1 MQIRKLSLDDLELL
15 IRLRIDFLL
24 EEGIVF
30 TEAELADVR
39 QNCREFFTTTIQANT
54 FVAYVAQKDE
64 AVLSTAFLTLS
75 NRPPRKA
82 YQSFCVGT
90 VYNVLTYLQYRRQ
103 GLATKVLTALL
114 QEAKALGVSS
124 VDLLATKDGEEL
136 YDKLHFRAIELTP
149 MRMEME

>member
-15 IRLRIDFLL
+15 VRLRIDFLL

-30 TEAELADVR
+30 ADAQLADVR

-54 FVAYVAQKDE
+54 FVAYVAPKDG

-90 VYNVLTYLQYRRQ
+90 VYNVLTYPQYRRQ

-124 VDLLATKDGEEL
+124 VDLLATKDGKEL
-136 YDKLHFRAIELTP
+136 YNKLHFRAIELTP
-149 MRMEME
+149 MRREIE